1 MQWLNGGALAMDDLL
16 NGCEADPVIDGY
28 APHRFSGFMP
38 GENDRNLL
46 NADLCVPVGIPS
58 YAVPAPAPPCHLVIG
73 IIFCR
78 SSAKMRRVDA
88 CRVIARMQ
96 DGKASG
102 DSRPVVQFPRDP
114 MSGDDLPVKAYTSV
128 AIGVLCAGPWPALI
142 RPTFLY
148 LGPESILNRDGNA
161 TSWHCGLHLCCDD
174 SYTKNGR
181 RSKSH
186 LM

>member
-1 MQWLNGGALAMDDLL
+1 MTLCGSVAIFGGLWYAMAKRGALAMDDLL

-73 IIFCR
+73 IIF
-78 SSAKMRRVDA
+78 AVPVRRCAEVDA

-96 DGKASG
+96 DGRPRGLASRG
-102 DSRPVVQFPRDP
+102 AIPTRPYERRRPFP
-114 MSGDDLPVKAYTSV
+114 L
-128 AIGVLCAGPWPALI
+128 
-142 RPTFLY
+142 RPI
-148 LGPESILNRDGNA
+148 PP
-161 TSWHCGLHLCCDD
+161 
-174 SYTKNGR
+174 
-181 RSKSH
+181 
-186 LM
+186 